1 MRTISIFNPMPVQE
15 VTTYLPPNGD
25 YLAAAISLFDE
36 PDFIIYETFHVGD
49 TAITKELNISNHR
62 LFTISGKS
70 PEGDELFIGEY
81 EKAIHFPGVSSH
93 TYTDPFIGDHEI
105 YLSNKPAD
113 FPNGIEILLNIKG
126 IENE

>member
-49 TAITKELNISNHR
+49 TAITKELNISNNR

-70 PEGDELFIGEY
+70 PEGNELYIGEY
-81 EKAIHFPGVSSH
+81 EKAIRFTGIFGH
-93 TYTDPFIGDHEI
+93 TYIDPFVGDHEI
-105 YLSNKPAD
+105 YLSNKPID
-113 FPNGIEILLNIKG
+113 FPNEIDIVLSLKG